1 MAVERQAVHAGRCP
15 TSQSSRPRARIR
27 SLAAA
32 HRSVGQTSR
41 GRPDHDE
48 SSGHFRSRW
57 WIASLGR
64 TVVKLAVTRPVTALL
79 LLLLAAP
86 LGMATA
92 QPPQKVPRVGYLK
105 GGSPSDPL
113 RQRWLEAFRQ
123 GLRELGYVEGQNIA
137 IESRWTEGKDDRRPA
152 LAADL
157 VRSRGGRHRHAG
169 WGSDPGRP
177 ASDQDDSD
185 RHVTRQ

>member
-1 MAVERQAVHAGRCP
+1 M
-15 TSQSSRPRARIR
+15 
-27 SLAAA
+27 
-32 HRSVGQTSR
+32 
-41 GRPDHDE
+41 
-48 SSGHFRSRW
+48 
-57 WIASLGR
+57 
-64 TVVKLAVTRPVTALL
+64 KLAVTRPVTTLL

-86 LGMATA
+86 LGMAAA

-137 IESRWTEGKDDRRPA
+137 IESRWTEGKDDRLPA

-157 VRSRGGRHRHAG
+157 VRSKVATTSWRTLEQR
-169 WGSDPGRP
+169 PGPPNKR
-177 ASDQDDSD
+177 ARRSD
-185 RHVTRQ
+185 RHVARV